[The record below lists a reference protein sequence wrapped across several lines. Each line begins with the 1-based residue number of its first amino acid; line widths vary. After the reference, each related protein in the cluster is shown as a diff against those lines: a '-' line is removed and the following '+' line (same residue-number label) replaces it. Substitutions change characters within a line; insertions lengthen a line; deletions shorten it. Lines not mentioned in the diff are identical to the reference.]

1 MFTIMSKE
9 KTSTSKDNVK
19 ERDSGGPDTGVDPS
33 AGNVAEDL
41 SSEPQRKASLMQRTD
56 TILERIDAE
65 GGEEVEPQEQE
76 EGGDGTV
83 PFVDIDDVPQN
94 GTLVVGDALGN
105 ALKFL
110 PTAREGNVFTGVCH
124 SVHSRPDACSV
135 TAHPCWLLDHLLRC
149 GRYASYWNAF
159 LLEIERR

>member
-1 MFTIMSKE
+1 MSRE

-19 ERDSGGPDTGVDPS
+19 ERDSGGSDAQGACPS

-65 GGEEVEPQEQE
+65 GGSEAEPQE

-83 PFVDIDDVPQN
+83 PFVDIDDISQN
-94 GTLVVGDALGN
+94 GQLVVGDALGN
-105 ALKFL
+105 AICL
-110 PTAREGNVFTGVCH
+110 
-124 SVHSRPDACSV
+124 
-135 TAHPCWLLDHLLRC
+135 
-149 GRYASYWNAF
+149 
-159 LLEIERR
+159 

>member
-19 ERDSGGPDTGVDPS
+19 ERDSGGPDTGAGPS
-33 AGNVAEDL
+33 GGNVAEDL

-65 GGEEVEPQEQE
+65 GGEEAEPQEE
-76 EGGDGTV
+76 TIDGTV
-83 PFVDIDDVPQN
+83 PFVDIDDIPQN
-94 GTLVVGDALGN
+94 GQLVVRDALGN

-110 PTAREGNVFTGVCH
+110 PTLREGNVFTGVCH
-124 SVHSRPDACSV
+124 SVYSRSHAYSV
-135 TAHPCWLLDHLLRC
+135 TAHLCWLLGHLLRC
-149 GRYASYWNAF
+149 GRYASYWDAF

>member
-19 ERDSGGPDTGVDPS
+19 ERDSGGPDTGVGPS

-65 GGEEVEPQEQE
+65 GGEEAEPQE

-83 PFVDIDDVPQN
+83 PFVDIEDVPQN
-94 GTLVVGDALGN
+94 GQT
-105 ALKFL
+105 
-110 PTAREGNVFTGVCH
+110 
-124 SVHSRPDACSV
+124 CSGR
-135 TAHPCWLLDHLLRC
+135 CLR
-149 GRYASYWNAF
+149 
-159 LLEIERR
+159 